1 MRVVLLS
8 VICVSHSSAPPGV
21 AARLITVQRERR
33 ESKRERARERG
44 GGGDTQRERERER
57 EMHRER

>member
-44 GGGDTQRERERER
+44 GGDTQRERERER